1 MKHTEGTFKGVKGLK
16 IFYQAWIPHIPK
28 AVVLFLH
35 GITEHSGRFPY
46 LVEVL
51 VANNYAMYADD
62 HRGHGKSEG
71 KRVHVES
78 FDDYVEDERRLLDI
92 ITEKHPNLPIIM
104 VGYSLGA
111 AITFAFARKYQ
122 DQNLLQGIVLV
133 GIPSSVKISIFLRFL
148 AKFLSILRPGMR
160 YGDVE
165 YTLFSRDPKLAES
178 YENDPLVF
186 KEKYTVGL
194 GHGIVK
200 IANGMQKNASE
211 LTLPVLIQCGSADRM
226 YEIFNARIDES
237 EFDSILTMVKD
248 KAIKIYDGLYHEIY
262 NELEEDRKIV
272 LKDLM
277 EWLDNHIK

>member
-1 MKHTEGTFKGVKGLK
+1 MKHDEGTFEGVKGLM
-16 IFYQAWIPHIPK
+16 IYYQAWFPEAPK
-28 AVVLFLH
+28 AVVQFLH
-35 GITEHSGRFPY
+35 GITEHSGRFPH

-51 VANNYAMYADD
+51 VANNYVMYAND

-71 KRVHVES
+71 ERIHVDS
-78 FDDYVEDERRLLDI
+78 FDDYVEDEKILFDVIRN
-92 ITEKHPNLPIIM
+92 KHPNLPIFM

-111 AITFAFARKYQ
+111 AITFEFARKYQ
-122 DQNLLQGIVLV
+122 NLLPGIVLV
-133 GIPSSVKISIFLRFL
+133 GIPSSVKISIFLKFL

-186 KEKYTVGL
+186 KEKFTVGL

-200 IANGMQKNASE
+200 VANGMQKNAHE

-237 EFDSILTMVKD
+237 EFDSILTMED
-248 KAIKIYDGLYHEIY
+248 KTIKIYDGLYHEIY
-262 NELEEDRKIV
+262 NELKEDRERV
-272 LKDLM
+272 FKDLVD
-277 EWLDNHIK
+277 WLNNHI